1 MPATD
6 LGHPNEDRPLSVE
19 EYARIQEFPDDWMIC
34 GPIKEQYKQIGNAVP
49 IKLGEAIA
57 RTIIS
62 DMKGKKNNSIPGFR
76 YSRYKN
82 TSEVTWQIA
91 MDKALEKAR
100 AAQNHKNYEQLTID
114 NLA

>member
-1 MPATD
+1 M
-6 LGHPNEDRPLSVE
+6 HPTENRPLSVE
-19 EYARIQEFPDDWMIC
+19 EYARIQEFPDDWKIY
-34 GPIKEQYKQIGNAVP
+34 GSIKEQYKQIGNAVP

-62 DMKGKKNNSIPGFR
+62 DMRGEKSNSLPNFR

-100 AAQNHKNYEQLTID
+100 AAQNHKII
-114 NLA
+114 